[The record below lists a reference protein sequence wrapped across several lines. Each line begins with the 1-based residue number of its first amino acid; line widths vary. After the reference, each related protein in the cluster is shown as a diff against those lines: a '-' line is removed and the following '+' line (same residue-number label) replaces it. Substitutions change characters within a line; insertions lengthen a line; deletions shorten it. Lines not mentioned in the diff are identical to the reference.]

1 MYPYYEEYLQLLS
14 NQFDE
19 IKHAIEGLSSEALDW
34 VPGSDMNSMAIL
46 AVHTAGA
53 TRFWVGDIAG
63 QDESGRVRDLEF
75 KTHDQDPAALIAR
88 LDDVLAHCR
97 EVLEQL
103 TVDDLVA
110 VRESPR
116 HDHQFTVTWAL
127 LHALEHAAQHAGHIQ
142 LTRQL
147 WDQRA

>member
-110 VRESPR
+110 VLQPQRLEVIGEFTPR
-116 HDHQFTVTWAL
+116 GGISSRATAL
-127 LHALEHAAQHAGHIQ
+127 YEEPGS
-142 LTRQL
+142 
-147 WDQRA
+147 